1 MKKQRGCSMRG
12 GLVKI
17 GGDCAAKPLM
27 GGNLPKPLVG
37 GDEVPKPV
45 MGGDALK
52 PIVGGDASTHAE
64 RVYGAPG
71 QQAAAPGN
79 GNVIATRGM
88 AGGYRHRRSGR
99 SKRGGASQKR
109 GGTAVVDLAVPAA
122 LLYGQQKYLRRS
134 RKNKFSKSR
143 FTRRH

>member
-17 GGDCAAKPLM
+17 GGDCAT
-27 GGNLPKPLVG
+27 
-37 GDEVPKPV
+37 KPV

-52 PIVGGDASTHAE
+52 PIVGGDEVPKPVMGGDASTHAE

-99 SKRGGASQKR
+99 NKREVLRKS
-109 GGTAVVDLAVPAA
+109 AVERP
-122 LLYGQQKYLRRS
+122 S
-134 RKNKFSKSR
+134 SI
-143 FTRRH
+143 

>member
-1 MKKQRGCSMRG
+1 MPKRGSMKKQRGCSMRG

-17 GGDCAAKPLM
+17 GGDCSAKPIM
-27 GGNLPKPLVG
+27 
-37 GDEVPKPV
+37 
-45 MGGDALK
+45 
-52 PIVGGDASTHAE
+52 GGDASTHAL
-64 RVYGAPG
+64 RVYGAAG
-71 QQAAAPGN
+71 QQAAAPGH
-79 GNVIATRGM
+79 GNVIATHGM
-88 AGGYRHRRSGR
+88 SGGYRHNRRNK

-109 GGTAVVDLAVPAA
+109 GGTAVVDLVVPAA